1 MDIYVPIMKFLTH
14 QIVYNDYKDTLNE
27 HNIEVNDN
35 FITFSSPPNEEGGEQ
50 AMMSFLERNREIT
63 GIACYNDSIATGAM
77 SVQYD
82 I

>member
-1 MDIYVPIMKFLTH
+1 
-14 QIVYNDYKDTLNE
+14 
-27 HNIEVNDN
+27 
-35 FITFSSPPNEEGGEQ
+35 
-50 AMMSFLERNREIT
+50 MMSFLERNREIT